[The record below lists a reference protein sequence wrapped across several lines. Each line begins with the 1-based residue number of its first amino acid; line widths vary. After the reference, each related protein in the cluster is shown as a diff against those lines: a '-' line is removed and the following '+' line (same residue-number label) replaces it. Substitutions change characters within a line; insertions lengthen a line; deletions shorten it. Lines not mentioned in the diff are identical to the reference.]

1 MSRGAKL
8 FEEYIRTRGLR
19 LTKQRLQVAEI
30 FMETDGHVS
39 AEELYDRVRRRH
51 PDIGFSTVY
60 RTLKLLKEA
69 GVARQVDF
77 DARRAKFESSADKTH
92 HDHLIC
98 IKCAKVVE
106 FLEPEIERLQDEVV
120 EKHGFVIRW
129 HRMEI
134 FGLCPRCRK
143 E

>member
-1 MSRGAKL
+1 MSGGVEL
-8 FEEYIRTRGLR
+8 FEEYVRTRGLR
-19 LTKQRLQVAEI
+19 LTKQRLKVAEV
-30 FMETDGHVS
+30 FMETGGHVS
-39 AEELYDRVRRRH
+39 AEELYDRVRRRY
-51 PDIGFSTVY
+51 PEIGFSTVY

-77 DARRAKFESSADKTH
+77 DARRAKFESNANKTH

-98 IKCAKVVE
+98 IKCGTVVE
-106 FLEPEIERLQDEVV
+106 FLEPEIERLQDELV

-134 FGLCPRCRK
+134 FGLCPACQ
-143 E
+143 EP